1 MGRPKKIENIDNKVN
16 TNEDTIKKK
25 GRKKKSEISEV
36 VEEKVNEEK
45 VNEGKVNEEKVNEEK
60 VVEEK
65 VVEEKVVEEKVV
77 EEKVVEEKVVE
88 EKVKK
93 TTKRINKNNKT
104 KEEKKQEDTNT
115 KKNNI
120 EDMINSFNDINY
132 DNFINNNKEIDNPLL
147 LNNSSLSIEKQIIN
161 DDEISYTHLSEQNTN
176 KDENYSIKDNTNY
189 LENNLKILK
198 FEEIKSTQ
206 KQKIIVNK
214 NIEESIK
221 ELNDKIKDEKNYYI
235 YLKYNFKKMDKT
247 TTEEYLLRYIHFI
260 NMNIYPR
267 NDDIDCSVLLI
278 TEEDRKDLEYED
290 EYNIELKE
298 IKNIKIKIRI
308 IKNKIDNNE
317 IKDDKWHMFFM
328 QFKYENID
336 MTDKDILNKVLIKD
350 SWNYYLKNDNIY
362 LVMERTH
369 KIDNSYVLNK
379 RFRFIIEEENSL
391 ELKKINYTL
400 NLTLRDV
407 IMKIIENK

>member
-1 MGRPKKIENIDNKVN
+1 MGRPKKIENIDNKIN
-16 TNEDTIKKK
+16 TNEDIIKKK
-25 GRKKKSEISEV
+25 GRKKKNEISEV
-36 VEEKVNEEK
+36 IEEKVNEEK
-45 VNEGKVNEEKVNEEK
+45 VN
-60 VVEEK
+60 
-65 VVEEKVVEEKVV
+65 

-104 KEEKKQEDTNT
+104 KEEKKQEDPNT

-132 DNFINNNKEIDNPLL
+132 DNFINNNEEIDNPLL
-147 LNNSSLSIEKQIIN
+147 LNNSSVVSDNKINDLSIEKQIIK
-161 DDEISYTHLSEQNTN
+161 DDNISYTHLSGQNTN
-176 KDENYSIKDNTNY
+176 KDENYSIKDNINY
-189 LENNLKILK
+189 LENNLKTLK
-198 FEEIKSTQ
+198 FEENKSTQ
-206 KQKIIVNK
+206 KQKIIENK
-214 NIEESIK
+214 NVEDSIK

-260 NMNIYPR
+260 NMNVYPR
-267 NDDIDCSVLLI
+267 NDDIDCSTLLI

-328 QFKYENID
+328 QFKYENVD
-336 MTDKDILNKVLIKD
+336 MTDKDIFNKVLIRD
-350 SWNYYLKNDNIY
+350 SWNYYLKNENIY

-379 RFRFIIEEENSL
+379 RFRFIIEEEDSL

>member
-1 MGRPKKIENIDNKVN
+1 MGRPKKIENIDNKIN
-16 TNEDTIKKK
+16 TNEDIIKKK
-25 GRKKKSEISEV
+25 GRKKKNEISEV
-36 VEEKVNEEK
+36 IEENVNEEK
-45 VNEGKVNEEKVNEEK
+45 VN
-60 VVEEK
+60 
-65 VVEEKVVEEKVV
+65 

-104 KEEKKQEDTNT
+104 KEEKKQEDPNT

-132 DNFINNNKEIDNPLL
+132 DNFINNNEEIDNPLL
-147 LNNSSLSIEKQIIN
+147 LNNSSVVSDNKINDLSIEKQIIK
-161 DDEISYTHLSEQNTN
+161 DDNISYTHLSGQNTN
-176 KDENYSIKDNTNY
+176 KDENYSIKDNINY
-189 LENNLKILK
+189 LENNLKTLK
-198 FEEIKSTQ
+198 FEENKSTQ
-206 KQKIIVNK
+206 KQKIIENK
-214 NIEESIK
+214 NVEDSIK

-260 NMNIYPR
+260 NMNVYPR
-267 NDDIDCSVLLI
+267 NDDIDCSTLLI
-278 TEEDRKDLEYED
+278 TDEDRKDLEYED

-328 QFKYENID
+328 QFKYENVD
-336 MTDKDILNKVLIKD
+336 MTDKDILNKVLIRD
-350 SWNYYLKNDNIY
+350 SWNYYLKNENIY

-379 RFRFIIEEENSL
+379 RFRFIIEEEDSL

>member
-16 TNEDTIKKK
+16 LNEDIIKKK
-25 GRKKKSEISEV
+25 GRKKKNEISEV
-36 VEEKVNEEK
+36 IEEN
-45 VNEGKVNEEKVNEEK
+45 VNEEKVNEEK

-65 VVEEKVVEEKVV
+65 VVEEKVVEEKVN
-77 EEKVVEEKVVE
+77 EEKVVE

-104 KEEKKQEDTNT
+104 KEEKKQEDPNT

-132 DNFINNNKEIDNPLL
+132 DNFINNNEEIDNPLL
-147 LNNSSLSIEKQIIN
+147 LNNSSVLSDSKINNLISSFSVEKKIIKE
-161 DDEISYTHLSEQNTN
+161 DDISYTHLSGQNTN
-176 KDENYSIKDNTNY
+176 KDENYSIKDNINY
-189 LENNLKILK
+189 LENNLKTLK
-198 FEEIKSTQ
+198 FEENKSTQ
-206 KQKIIVNK
+206 KKKLIENK
-214 NIEESIK
+214 NIEDSIK

-260 NMNIYPR
+260 NMNVYPR
-267 NDDIDCSVLLI
+267 NDDIDCSTLLI

-328 QFKYENID
+328 QFKYENVD
-336 MTDKDILNKVLIKD
+336 MTDKDIFNKVLIRD
-350 SWNYYLKNDNIY
+350 SWNYYLKNENIY

-379 RFRFIIEEENSL
+379 KFRFIIEEEDSL

>member
-16 TNEDTIKKK
+16 LNEDIIKKK
-25 GRKKKSEISEV
+25 GRKKKNEISEV
-36 VEEKVNEEK
+36 IEEKVNEEK
-45 VNEGKVNEEKVNEEK
+45 VN
-60 VVEEK
+60 
-65 VVEEKVVEEKVV
+65 

-104 KEEKKQEDTNT
+104 KEEKKQEDPNT

-132 DNFINNNKEIDNPLL
+132 DNFINNNEEIDNPLL
-147 LNNSSLSIEKQIIN
+147 LNNSSVVSDNKINDLSIEKQIIK
-161 DDEISYTHLSEQNTN
+161 DDNISYTHLSGQNTN
-176 KDENYSIKDNTNY
+176 KDENYSIKDNINY
-189 LENNLKILK
+189 LENNLKTLK
-198 FEEIKSTQ
+198 FEENKSTQ
-206 KQKIIVNK
+206 KKKLIENK
-214 NIEESIK
+214 NIEDSIK

-260 NMNIYPR
+260 NMNVYPR
-267 NDDIDCSVLLI
+267 NDDIDCSTLLI

-328 QFKYENID
+328 QFKYENVD
-336 MTDKDILNKVLIKD
+336 MTDKDILNKVLIRD
-350 SWNYYLKNDNIY
+350 SWNYYLKNENIY

-379 RFRFIIEEENSL
+379 RFRFIIEEEDSL

>member
-1 MGRPKKIENIDNKVN
+1 MGRPKKIENIDNKIN
-16 TNEDTIKKK
+16 TNEDIIKKK
-25 GRKKKSEISEV
+25 GRKKKNEISEV
-36 VEEKVNEEK
+36 IEEKVNEEK
-45 VNEGKVNEEKVNEEK
+45 VN
-60 VVEEK
+60 
-65 VVEEKVVEEKVV
+65 

-104 KEEKKQEDTNT
+104 KEEKKQEDPNT

-132 DNFINNNKEIDNPLL
+132 DNFINNNEEIDNPLL
-147 LNNSSLSIEKQIIN
+147 LNNSSVVSDNKINDLSIEKQIIK
-161 DDEISYTHLSEQNTN
+161 DDNISYTHLSGQNTN
-176 KDENYSIKDNTNY
+176 KDENYSIKDNINY
-189 LENNLKILK
+189 LENNLKTLK
-198 FEEIKSTQ
+198 FEENKSTQ
-206 KQKIIVNK
+206 KQKIIENK
-214 NIEESIK
+214 NVEDSIK

-260 NMNIYPR
+260 NMNVYPR
-267 NDDIDCSVLLI
+267 NDDIDCSTLLI
-278 TEEDRKDLEYED
+278 TDEDRKDLEYED

-328 QFKYENID
+328 QFKYENVD
-336 MTDKDILNKVLIKD
+336 MTDKDILNKVLIRD
-350 SWNYYLKNDNIY
+350 SWNYYLKNENIY

-379 RFRFIIEEENSL
+379 RFRFIIEEEDSL